1 MNEMRQALL
10 RLICAAPGPCNLYP
24 GNPQMEHEYSESW
37 DTARAMLRQT
47 CPNHIVDGGGT
58 CPNCHGD
65 TDGDPLT
72 HSVGSGE

>member
-1 MNEMRQALL
+1 MTAREMLL
-10 RLICAAPGPCNLYP
+10 RLIMAAPGPFP
-24 GNPQMEHEYSESW
+24 GDRVPHYQREW
-37 DTARAMLRQT
+37 DAARQYLRDT

-72 HSVGSGE
+72 ITGGK